1 MGEEQLA
8 THADPILGG
17 FAPIVVNFVYAAM
30 GGLMMLVGAWL
41 AYRLFLNVVGFNVRD
56 ELQRGNI
63 AVGLAVLGIFLGSGI
78 GFGLV
83 VAMALN

>member
-1 MGEEQLA
+1 MEEQLA
-8 THADPILGG
+8 QADPVFTGYAPIIINFIYASIGG
-17 FAPIVVNFVYAAM
+17 F
-30 GGLMMLVGAWL
+30 MMLIGAWL

-63 AVGLAVLGIFLGSGI
+63 AVGLAVLGIFLGTGI

-83 VAMALN
+83 IAMALN

>member
-1 MGEEQLA
+1 MPDPSLMQQDPLFDA
-8 THADPILGG
+8 YTPIL
-17 FAPIVVNFVYAAM
+17 ANFLYAAL
-30 GGLMMLVGAWL
+30 GGLMMLCGAWL

-56 ELQRGNI
+56 ELKNGNL
-63 AVGLAVLGIFLGSGI
+63 AVGLAVMGIFIGSGI

>member
-8 THADPILGG
+8 HVDPYFDG
-17 FAPIVVNFVYAAM
+17 FAPIVVNFIYASV
-30 GGLMMLVGAWL
+30 GGFMMLIGAWL

-56 ELQRGNI
+56 ELKRGNM
-63 AVGLAVLGIFLGSGI
+63 AVGLAVLGIFLGNGI

>member
-1 MGEEQLA
+1 MGEDQLA
-8 THADPILGG
+8 THANPVFEG
-17 FAPIVVNFVYAAM
+17 FAPIIVNFIYASI
-30 GGLMMLVGAWL
+30 GGLMMLIGAWL

-56 ELQRGNI
+56 ELKRGNV
-63 AVGLAVLGIFLGSGI
+63 AVGLAVLGIFLGTGI

>member
-1 MGEEQLA
+1 MPEDQLD
-8 THADPILGG
+8 HADSLLSG
-17 FAPIVVNFVYAAM
+17 FAPIVANFVYAAA
-30 GGLMMLVGAWL
+30 GGAMMLIGAWL

-56 ELQRGNI
+56 ELKAGNI
-63 AVGLAVLGIFLGSGI
+63 AVGLAVMGIFIGSGL

>member
-1 MGEEQLA
+1 MEEQLV
-8 THADPILGG
+8 HADPLFEGY
-17 FAPIVVNFVYAAM
+17 APIVVNFVYAST
-30 GGLMMLVGAWL
+30 GGLLMLVGAWL

-56 ELQRGNI
+56 ELKRGNI

>member
-8 THADPILGG
+8 HADPFFEG
-17 FAPIVVNFVYAAM
+17 FAPIVVNFVYASG
-30 GGLMMLVGAWL
+30 GGLLMLIGAWL

-56 ELQRGNI
+56 ELKRGNI
-63 AVGLAVLGIFLGSGI
+63 AVGLAVLGIFLGTGI

>member
-1 MGEEQLA
+1 MEEQLV
-8 THADPILGG
+8 HADPLLEG
-17 FAPIVVNFVYAAM
+17 FAPIVVNFVYASA
-30 GGLMMLVGAWL
+30 GGLLMLVGAWL

-63 AVGLAVLGIFLGSGI
+63 AVGLAVLGIFLGTGI